1 MINTMETGRIQYL
14 LKKYLSQNCNSGE
27 KKELNS
33 LINSL
38 QDEELKAEF
47 RALWTNYSSE
57 LTLSEEDS
65 QGILTNILSEKKNLN
80 LTQRRRITRSVYLR
94 TISVAAS
101 LLILISIGIY
111 VRNNKGLKEPGS
123 VIAKAVLVSP
133 DRATAY
139 TRHLTLPDGTSVI
152 LKSGSTLHYPEA
164 FDGNTREVT
173 LRGEAYFDVKHMNSR
188 PFIIHTGIVKTTV
201 LGTAFDIKAWPR
213 QENVIVS
220 VTRGK
225 VRVEDDKK
233 VLAVLT
239 VNQSVNYDLR
249 NTGAKQQTVNAEEV
263 VNDWTKQDLLFNRVP
278 FESIAQVL
286 SKRYGKNVTIS
297 NAQLANTQIT
307 SSFSGTESLENILDI
322 LCAINVNTQYTI
334 NANEVTITSKN

>member
-14 LKKYLSQNCNSGE
+14 LKKYLSQNCNPDE
-27 KKELNS
+27 KKELNL

-47 RALWTNYSSE
+47 RALWTNYSSG

-65 QGILTNILSEKKNLN
+65 QDILTNILPEKKKNLT
-80 LTQRRRITRSVYLR
+80 LRRSTTRSVYLR

-111 VRNNKGLKEPGS
+111 VRNNKGLKESGS
-123 VIAKAVLVSP
+123 VIAKAVLISP
-133 DRATAY
+133 DKATAY

-152 LKSGSTLHYPEA
+152 LKSGSTLHCPEA
-164 FDGNTREVT
+164 FDGSTREVT

-201 LGTAFDIKAWPR
+201 LGTAFDIKAWPG

-249 NTGAKQQTVNAEEV
+249 NTGAKQQKVNAEEV
-263 VNDWTKQDLLFNRVP
+263 VNDWTRHDLMFNRMP

>member
-1 MINTMETGRIQYL
+1 MKTDRIQYL
-14 LKKYLSQNCNSGE
+14 LENYLSQNCSLDE
-27 KKELNS
+27 KKELNM

-38 QDEELKAEF
+38 EDEELKVEF
-47 RALWTNYSSE
+47 QALWTNYSSE

-65 QGILTNILSEKKNLN
+65 QNMLAHILSEKKNQN
-80 LTQRRRITRSVYLR
+80 QIQRRKIIRSIYLR

-111 VRNNKGLKEPGS
+111 VRDNKGLNESDS

-133 DRATAY
+133 DKATSY
-139 TRHLTLPDGTSVI
+139 IRHLTLPDGTSVI
-152 LKSGSTLHYPEA
+152 LKSGSTLHFPEE
-164 FDGNTREVT
+164 FRGRTREVR
-173 LRGEAYFDVKHMNSR
+173 LSGEAYFDVKHMNSK
-188 PFIIHTGIVKTTV
+188 PFIIHTGTVKTTV
-201 LGTAFDIKAWPR
+201 LGTAFDVKAWPG
-213 QENVIVS
+213 QKNVIVS

-249 NTGAKQQTVNAEEV
+249 NTDAKQQKVDAEEV
-263 VNDWTKQDLLFNRVP
+263 VTNWTKQDMVFNRTS
-278 FESIAQVL
+278 FEDIAKVL
-286 SKRYGKNVTIS
+286 SKRYGKSISIANVK
-297 NAQLANTQIT
+297 LANEKIT

-322 LCAINVNTQYTI
+322 LCTVNLNTQFAI
-334 NANEVTITSKN
+334 KDNAVIITYAKK

>member
-1 MINTMETGRIQYL
+1 MTNTMETGRIQYL
-14 LKKYLSQNCNSGE
+14 LKKYLSQNCNSDE
-27 KKELNS
+27 KKELNL

-38 QDEELKAEF
+38 QDEDLKAEF

-65 QGILTNILSEKKNLN
+65 QDILANILSEKKNLN
-80 LTQRRRITRSVYLR
+80 LDQRRTNRRSVYLR

-101 LLILISIGIY
+101 LLILVSIGIY
-111 VRNNKGLKEPGS
+111 VRKNKDLNESGA

-133 DRATAY
+133 DKATNY
-139 TRHLTLPDGTSVI
+139 TRTITLPDGSTVI
-152 LKSGSTLHYPEA
+152 LHAGSTIDYPST
-164 FDGNTREVT
+164 FTGKTREIALV
-173 LRGEAYFDVKHMNSR
+173 GEAYFDIKHDSKK
-188 PFIIHTGIVKTTV
+188 PFIIHTGTVKTTV
-201 LGTAFDIKAWPR
+201 LGTAFDIKAWPG
-213 QENVIVS
+213 QKNVIVS

-239 VNQSVNYDLR
+239 VNQSVNYDTR
-249 NTGAKQQTVNAEEV
+249 NTDVKQQKVNAEEV
-263 VNDWTKQDLLFNRVP
+263 VNDWTKQDMLFNRTP

-286 SKRYGKNVTIS
+286 SNRYGKNIIIS

-322 LCAINVNTQYTI
+322 LCTINSNTQYAI
-334 NANEVTITSKN
+334 NGNEVTITSKN